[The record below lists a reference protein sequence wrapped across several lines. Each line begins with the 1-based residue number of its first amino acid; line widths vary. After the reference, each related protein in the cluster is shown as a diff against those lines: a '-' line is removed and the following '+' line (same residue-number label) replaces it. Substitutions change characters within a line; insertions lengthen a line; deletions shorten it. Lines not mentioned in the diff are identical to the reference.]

1 MFFWDMMLQGLED
14 GYQHSEQTHCPH
26 FQEYGYLQWSGKV
39 VVVNVSS
46 AWKEVDGP
54 EQTNGECKS

>member
-1 MFFWDMMLQGLED
+1 MLRGLED
-14 GYQHSEQTHCPH
+14 GYQHFGQKYCPH

-39 VVVNVSS
+39 AVVTVSS
-46 AWKEVDGP
+46 ACRDVDGGP